1 MIYRQYFIKSLFL
14 LLFLIFGKSIAQ
26 PKLNP
31 IRSILLDSK
40 ALTVQGDY
48 GMNINGQAF
57 QKEALATFKG
67 FQYGG
72 FYNGNRQ
79 LSIFRR
85 NLRTNK
91 IDILSFPYTLSKD
104 DAHNTI
110 SLGFCQK
117 DGTLHIAFDHHN
129 NTLNYI
135 RSKKYLL
142 DFPEKT
148 SWKSSQFLSLSHQ
161 LDEEIEEVSYPSFVS
176 MPDGNLQLFY
186 RKGKSGDGQTWMVT
200 YDAQQSRWQERH
212 AIDSPEGY
220 FEDDLDNSR
229 SRNAYYNGWDYDKN
243 GVLYTTFTWREKA
256 DGANHDWVFAYSKD
270 KGKSW
275 KNNRGETIA
284 HADSNVLMNVQSKH
298 SIIRPINRKQSLM
311 NQQAQAID
319 SRGRIHVV
327 YWRKLPNKPFNEGVF
342 WDRKA
347 CGYYHLWRDTNG
359 KWHEKLI
366 IAQAGTRPQIL
377 FDANDNLFLLYY
389 RQSVNDKSRHPIYFA
404 EGELVILK
412 ASNKNQWRQW
422 FTIGVDNQHVS
433 ILEPKP
439 DVTRFRESRIIS
451 LMQQAPPTKAGM
463 ASPLSILE
471 YEVKP

>member
-1 MIYRQYFIKSLFL
+1 MNRHFIKEVLFIV
-14 LLFLIFGKSIAQ
+14 FMSFVHRSIAQ
-26 PKLNP
+26 TP
-31 IRSILLDSK
+31 IKPVKAILLTSR

-48 GMNINGQAF
+48 GLNINGQAF
-57 QKEALATFKG
+57 QKEALATYKS

-72 FYNGNRQ
+72 FYNANRQ
-79 LSIFRR
+79 LCIFRR

-91 IDILSFPYTLSKD
+91 IDILSFPYILSKD

-110 SLGFCQK
+110 SLGFCAN

-148 SWKSSQFLSLSHQ
+148 SWKLSQFLPLSHQ

-186 RKGKSGDGQTWMVT
+186 RKGKSGDGQNWMVT
-200 YDAQQSRWQERH
+200 YKSQKSQWQERH

-256 DGANHDWVFAYSKD
+256 DGANHDWIYAFSKD
-270 KGKSW
+270 QGKSW
-275 KNNRGETIA
+275 KNNRGETVA
-284 HADSNVLMNVQSKH
+284 HQDSSLLMNLESKH
-298 SIIRPINRKQSLM
+298 SIIRTINRKQSLM
-311 NQQAQAID
+311 NQQAQAVD
-319 SRGRIHVV
+319 SKGRIHVV
-327 YWRKLPNKPFNEGVF
+327 YWSKLPNKPFKEGEF

-347 CGYYHLWRDTNG
+347 SGYYHLWRDTNG
-359 KWHEKLI
+359 KWYEKLI

-377 FDANDNLFLLYY
+377 FDANDHLYLLYY
-389 RQSVNDKSRHPIYFA
+389 RQSAREKITHPIYF
-404 EGELVILK
+404 EKGELVMLK
-412 ASNKNQWRQW
+412 ATSESQWKKW
-422 FTIGVDNQHVS
+422 KIIGIDTHHLS

-439 DVTRFRESRIIS
+439 DVSRFQQTGIIS
-451 LMQQAPPTKAGM
+451 LMQQTPPTKAGM
-463 ASPLSILE
+463 SSPLSILE
-471 YEVKP
+471 YQIKP

>member
-1 MIYRQYFIKSLFL
+1 MSFVH
-14 LLFLIFGKSIAQ
+14 GSIAQ
-26 PKLNP
+26 KP
-31 IRSILLDSK
+31 IKPVKTILLTFK

-48 GMNINGQAF
+48 GLNINGQAF
-57 QKEALATFKG
+57 QKEALATYKS

-72 FYNGNRQ
+72 FYNASRQ
-79 LSIFRR
+79 LCIFRR

-91 IDILSFPYTLSKD
+91 IDILIFPYILSKD

-110 SLGFCQK
+110 SLGFCAN

-148 SWKSSQFLSLSHQ
+148 SWKLSQFLPLSHQ

-176 MPDGNLQLFY
+176 MPNGNLQLFY
-186 RKGKSGDGQTWMVT
+186 RKGKSGDGQTWLAI
-200 YDAQQSRWQERH
+200 YNAQKNQWQERH

-256 DGANHDWVFAYSKD
+256 DGANHDWIYAFSKD
-270 KGKSW
+270 QGKSW
-275 KNNRGETIA
+275 KNNRGEIIA
-284 HADSNVLMNVQSKH
+284 HQDSSLLMNLESQH
-298 SIIRPINRKQSLM
+298 SIIRIINRKQSLM
-311 NQQAQAID
+311 NQQAQAVD
-319 SRGRIHVV
+319 SKGRIHVV
-327 YWRKLPNKPFNEGVF
+327 YWSKLPNKPFKEGEF
-342 WDRKA
+342 WNRKA
-347 CGYYHLWRDTNG
+347 SGYYHLWRDTNG
-359 KWHEKLI
+359 KWYEKLI

-377 FDANDNLFLLYY
+377 FDANDHLYLLYY
-389 RQSVNDKSRHPIYFA
+389 RQSACEKITHSIYF
-404 EGELVILK
+404 EKGELVILK
-412 ASNKNQWRQW
+412 ATSESQWKKW
-422 FTIGVDNQHVS
+422 KIVGIDTHHLS

-439 DVTRFRESRIIS
+439 DVSRFQQTGIIS

-463 ASPLSILE
+463 SSPLSILE
-471 YEVKP
+471 YQIKP